1 VAAGLAGA
9 RIDQGTKGKGRLI
22 PESSVKTKEQVPA
35 RRRREDAGKTPRFA
49 LLLIDVI
56 NPFDFPGAE
65 ALISAAEQ
73 AAPKIASL
81 CDRARSAGVPV
92 IYVNDNFGRW
102 RSDFR
107 AIIDNCHGETS
118 AGRRVCA
125 LLKPR
130 ASDYFVL
137 KPLHSG
143 FYMTVLEA
151 LLEHLE
157 VDTLVL
163 TGFATNLCVQ
173 FTAHDAYMRG
183 YRLFV
188 PEDLTASNSARLTHA
203 ALAHMREALG
213 ASTALAEALEL
224 PACTDRRR
232 AAQ

>member
-1 VAAGLAGA
+1 
-9 RIDQGTKGKGRLI
+9 
-22 PESSVKTKEQVPA
+22 
-35 RRRREDAGKTPRFA
+35 
-49 LLLIDVI
+49 LIDVI
-56 NPFDFPGAE
+56 NAFDFPGADP
-65 ALISAAEQ
+65 LVSAAEQ
-73 AAPKIASL
+73 AAPRIASL
-81 CDRARSAGVPV
+81 CARARSADVPV

-107 AIIDNCHGETS
+107 AIVENCGGQAS
-118 AGRRVCA
+118 AGRRVCG
-125 LLKPR
+125 LLEPR

-143 FYMTVLEA
+143 FYLTVLEA

-213 ASTALAEALEL
+213 ASTDPSETLEL
-224 PACTDRRR
+224 PAFTGRR
-232 AAQ
+232 AVE